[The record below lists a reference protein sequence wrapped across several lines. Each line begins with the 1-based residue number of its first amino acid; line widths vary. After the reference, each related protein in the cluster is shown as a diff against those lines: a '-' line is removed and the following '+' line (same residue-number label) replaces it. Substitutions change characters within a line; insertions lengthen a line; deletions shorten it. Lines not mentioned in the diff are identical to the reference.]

1 MVCSVYIY
9 ATASLEV
16 VQTWMLLFKAFSD
29 TINLRTTKST
39 MAVILVNADNFFVKV
54 FLINFG
60 VQVVSVYFSVA

>member
-1 MVCSVYIY
+1 
-9 ATASLEV
+9 
-16 VQTWMLLFKAFSD
+16 MLLFKKFSVA
-29 TINLRTTKST
+29 INLRTTKST